1 MAAEVD
7 SLINTMGVDPMAIEV
22 NGEQQPDIRQA
33 AATAAEA
40 GPAATQDGIDPE
52 VHAAELAL
60 VEAHAKAK
68 LAVEVE
74 RIKAEAA
81 AQRQTELASLETA
94 AAADRADSRT
104 PRSSS
109 VTS

>member
-1 MAAEVD
+1 MSTRHPRRSHTADDTQMAAEVD

-40 GPAATQDGIDPE
+40 GPAAAQDGIDPE

-81 AQRQTELASLETA
+81 AQRQAELAK
-94 AAADRADSRT
+94 
-104 PRSSS
+104 P
-109 VTS
+109 